1 MKRLVLLF
9 DGTWNDDTRASKV
22 TNVFRLR
29 ELVEAANRSQVVGGS
44 QAVPQ
49 RIYDDEGIG
58 TRGLIHHY
66 LGGATAGGLAR
77 T

>member
-1 MKRLVLLF
+1 MKRPVLLF
-9 DGTWNDDTRASKV
+9 DGTWNDDTPAS
-22 TNVFRLR
+22 RLR

-49 RIYDDEGIG
+49 RIYYDEGIG